1 MKVISIVGAKKSGK
15 TSLIVDL
22 IAYLKDYGKVGSIKH
37 AHELDLDTSK
47 DTGRLFNA
55 GADVVMG
62 ASAENT
68 VKISG
73 SKNLNELID
82 DMANSDVD
90 FVLVEGFKSSD
101 LPKIALNDFSD
112 NEVSNILMRI
122 NYKGTGKEEVLK
134 EIDQL
139 IRSLDAY

>member
-15 TSLIVDL
+15 TSLIEDL
-22 IAYLKDYGKVGSIKH
+22 IVYLKDYGKVGSIKH

-68 VKISG
+68 VKICG

-82 DMANSDVD
+82 DMADSGVD

-112 NEVSNILMRI
+112 NEVSNIVMRI
-122 NYKGTGKEEVLK
+122 YYKSTGQEEVLK

>member
-1 MKVISIVGAKKSGK
+1 MNVISIVGAKKSGK
-15 TSLIVDL
+15 TSFIEDLIV
-22 IAYLKDYGKVGSIKH
+22 YLKDYGKVGSIKH

-68 VKISG
+68 VKICG

-82 DMANSDVD
+82 DMADSGVD

-112 NEVSNILMRI
+112 NEVSNIVMRTY
-122 NYKGTGKEEVLK
+122 YKSTGQEEVLK

>member
-15 TSLIVDL
+15 TSLIEDL
-22 IAYLKDYGKVGSIKH
+22 IVYLKDYGKVGSIKH
-37 AHELDLDTSK
+37 THELDLDTSK

-68 VKISG
+68 VKICG

-82 DMANSDVD
+82 DMADSGVD

-112 NEVSNILMRI
+112 NEVSNIVMRTY
-122 NYKGTGKEEVLK
+122 YKSTGQEEVLK